1 MTRTIELG
9 AGSARVVI
17 APAIGGSIA
26 AFQCDGEA
34 ILRPT
39 PEGALAE
46 GAVRRFACFPL
57 IPFSNRIAD
66 ATLHWGGREYG
77 LTRYVDA
84 EPHAIHGNGWQRAW
98 RWHDASP
105 RVLRSSSSM
114 MRPGHEHA
122 NGRFLIARDSGSPS
136 LPMRWPSP

>member
-1 MTRTIELG
+1 LTETIELC
-9 AGSARVVI
+9 AGSARVAI

-39 PEGALAE
+39 PESALAE

-66 ATLHWGGREYG
+66 ATLHWAGGRG
-77 LTRYVDA
+77 A
-84 EPHAIHGNGWQRAW
+84 
-98 RWHDASP
+98 
-105 RVLRSSSSM
+105 
-114 MRPGHEHA
+114 
-122 NGRFLIARDSGSPS
+122 
-136 LPMRWPSP
+136 